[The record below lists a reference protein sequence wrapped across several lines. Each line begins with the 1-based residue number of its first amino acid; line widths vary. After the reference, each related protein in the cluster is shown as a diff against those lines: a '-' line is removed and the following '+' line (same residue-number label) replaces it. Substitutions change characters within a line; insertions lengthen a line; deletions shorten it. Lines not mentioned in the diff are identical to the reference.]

1 MARTRQLGTRSPDQG
16 RFLIDAQWRDKT
28 NSLLV
33 AERRRAE
40 VRQNGGSNEGTVQV
54 RVPYIV
60 NTKQVEADT
69 ELILKWQVLVK
80 EKPKQ
85 KEKTWVSDVKRAEAK
100 RAKFT
105 R

>member
-1 MARTRQLGTRSPDQG
+1 MWNCEIKHR
-16 RFLIDAQWRDKT
+16 
-28 NSLLV
+28 
-33 AERRRAE
+33 E
-40 VRQNGGSNEGTVQV
+40 VVTVLAAAPGNQTSIWKSNGVTETVQV

-80 EKPKQ
+80 EKSKQ
-85 KEKTWVSDVKRAEAK
+85 SEKTWVSDVKRAEAK
-100 RAKFT
+100 RAKFH

>member
-1 MARTRQLGTRSPDQG
+1 MLAAAPGSQTS
-16 RFLIDAQWRDKT
+16 IWK
-28 NSLLV
+28 S
-33 AERRRAE
+33 
-40 VRQNGGSNEGTVQV
+40 NGVTESVQV

-80 EKPKQ
+80 EKSKQ
-85 KEKTWVSDVKRAEAK
+85 LEKTWVSDVRKAEAK